1 MTKGWGTRCDAAME
15 AVGLIERLQ
24 FAREH
29 ALDILDIDEI
39 ARARHRI
46 VTYGRGAMVPLLASI
61 EQQKLPDKWVRE
73 ILMEI
78 AAVLD
83 VEERRHALAAMR
95 HHAVQGQHVV
105 SRVIALEVL
114 AQHADGA
121 THDAHAL
128 LPVVQDSA
136 CPSKVRTQALR
147 TMARAELDSISLR
160 CVLDLVSDPSE
171 EVALAALETIERN
184 AAKVVP
190 TAAVDQ
196 LLRLLLS
203 VHGPVRR
210 RAIELLGAFGE
221 IDLVERLCA
230 LPVLE
235 KADID
240 AVKSMVDRILRRP
253 RSLLHI
259 SPQSFEHLVSR
270 MLSALGYL
278 DVRVTRFSHDGGVDL
293 TAVREDVSDG
303 LSKERRQYIIQCKR
317 HRDNIGP
324 QQIEEFITT
333 LRQRP
338 SAYGLFITTSL
349 YTSEARAA
357 VGVYRVKLL
366 DRNDLLMHLANLF
379 GEGQYCVPGFSV
391 SP

>member
-1 MTKGWGTRCDAAME
+1 MK
-15 AVGLIERLQ
+15 AVGLIEQLQ
-24 FAREH
+24 FARER
-29 ALDILDIDEI
+29 ALDIVEI
-39 ARARHRI
+39 ARARHQI
-46 VTYGRGAMVPLLASI
+46 VTHGREAMVPLLASM
-61 EQQKLPDKWVRE
+61 EQQKLPDNWVRE

-95 HHAVQGQHVV
+95 HHAVQGQNVV
-105 SRVIALEVL
+105 SRMIALEVL
-114 AQHADGA
+114 TQHGDGT

-136 CPSKVRTQALR
+136 CPSTVRTQALR
-147 TMARAELDSISLR
+147 AMARAELDSISLR

-210 RAIELLGAFGE
+210 RAIELLGSFGE

-278 DVRVTRFSHDGGVDL
+278 DVRVTRLSHDGGVDL

-338 SAYGLFITTSL
+338 SVYGLFITTSL

-357 VGVYRVKLL
+357 VGAYRVKLL
-366 DRNDLLMHLANLF
+366 DRNDLLAHLTNLF
-379 GEGQYCVPGFSV
+379 GEGQYCVPGG
-391 SP
+391 